1 MRLFRSEKEKQ
12 PSEVRPDK
20 ESTFPIWSGVVV
32 GLLVV
37 GSNSLERLWCWDQ
50 WLGVLGVVF
59 GCCSV
64 EAWYCLI
71 HVCVSCCIMIRIVF
85 HTY

>member
-1 MRLFRSEKEKQ
+1 MTDCHLIATSSHSSHLRPNIVRLFRSEKEKQ

-37 GSNSLERLWCWDQ
+37 GSNSIGEI
-50 WLGVLGVVF
+50 VVF
-59 GCCSV
+59 GSV
-64 EAWYCLI
+64 FW
-71 HVCVSCCIMIRIVF
+71 VCWE
-85 HTY
+85 